1 MAIENSQIRQGR
13 DGCRVQTRIQS
24 SPPPGNSENSEGG
37 GTIRVVER
45 LMSSVALIKSK
56 TTPTTILQVEKG

>member
-1 MAIENSQIRQGR
+1 MVIENSQIRQGH

-24 SPPPGNSENSEGG
+24 SPTGKLRKLG
-37 GTIRVVER
+37 RR

>member
-1 MAIENSQIRQGR
+1 MVIENSQIRQGH

-24 SPPPGNSENSEGG
+24 SPTGKLRKLGRM
-37 GTIRVVER
+37 RVVER